1 MEQFLSNAHR
11 ILIGDNPWSFLLE
24 VLLRSAVIYVL
35 LFVTMRLMGKRM
47 AAQLSVSELAVMIT
61 LGAAVG
67 VPLQTAEQGLL
78 PAAVLLICA
87 LIFQRGLSTL
97 SVRKRSIEVRVQGDV
112 TLLLIDGRLLMG
124 NLHASRLTPA
134 RVFSELRAQGVHQ
147 LGELRRVYL
156 ESTGDF
162 SIVRYK
168 RPRHG
173 LRLMPP
179 ARSALDLPGHY
190 SGRLA
195 CCCCGNVC
203 EIRAGGQTQKC
214 SYCHNVQW
222 TVAVGE
228 DLRSELHDEGG
239 SDPHLQ

>member
-11 ILIGDNPWSFLLE
+11 ILLGENPWSFLLE
-24 VLLRSAVIYVL
+24 VLLRSAIIYVL

-67 VPLQTAEQGLL
+67 VPLQTAGQGLL
-78 PAAVLLICA
+78 PAAVLLVCA

-112 TLLLIDGRLLMG
+112 TLLLMDGRLLMG
-124 NLHASRLTPA
+124 NLNASRLTPA
-134 RVFSELRAQGVHQ
+134 RVFSELRAQGVQQ
-147 LGELRRVYL
+147 LGELKRVYL

-162 SIVRYK
+162 SIVRYR
-168 RPRHG
+168 RPRYG

-179 ARSALDLPGHY
+179 ARFALDLPRHY

-195 CCCCGNVC
+195 CCCCGHVR
-203 EIRAGGQTQKC
+203 EIRPGEQMQRCAH
-214 SYCHNVQW
+214 CHNVQW
-222 TVAVGE
+222 TVAVGQ
-228 DLRSELHDEGG
+228 DLRSELHDEDG
-239 SDPHLQ
+239 PENRLQ

>member
-1 MEQFLSNAHR
+1 
-11 ILIGDNPWSFLLE
+11 
-24 VLLRSAVIYVL
+24 VL

-67 VPLQTAEQGLL
+67 VPLQTAQQGLL

-147 LGELRRVYL
+147 LGE
-156 ESTGDF
+156 
-162 SIVRYK
+162 
-168 RPRHG
+168 
-173 LRLMPP
+173 
-179 ARSALDLPGHY
+179 
-190 SGRLA
+190 
-195 CCCCGNVC
+195 
-203 EIRAGGQTQKC
+203 
-214 SYCHNVQW
+214 
-222 TVAVGE
+222 
-228 DLRSELHDEGG
+228 
-239 SDPHLQ
+239 